1 MFSCSARQPRRL
13 FVLAARRIVLAARR
27 GEGIDTPLI
36 SQWENAQRVAAFD
49 PVMTSTL
56 ANEHAQHL
64 YRRLGHIDSGWLL
77 LPASRSKSCRIDH
90 SGPECSRAAAM
101 RLGAL
106 NRRDPS
112 IKSPDAASRSV

>member
-1 MFSCSARQPRRL
+1 MFSRSARQPRRL
-13 FVLAARRIVLAARR
+13 FVLAARR

-36 SQWENAQRVAAFD
+36 SQWENARRVAAFD

-64 YRRLGHIDSGWLL
+64 YRQLDHIDIGWLL
-77 LPASRSKSCRIDH
+77 LPASRSKSCRTDH
-90 SGPECSRAAAM
+90 SGPEFPRAAAI

-106 NRRDPS
+106 NCRRERALVDRRVMRRRRDQGT
-112 IKSPDAASRSV
+112 